1 MVFAMSNIYDDGYGC
16 IGGERDD
23 CCRDS
28 SIVDETIIVVVKWWR
43 WDGGGAKEC
52 WCKVDV
58 IVVVN
63 GCARWFWWLSYKSV
77 VQEKYHLLVSFRDQD
92 AAATSALARLS
103 LSMQGDGMER
113 CFLVKGAP
121 EWTLNLPYQKYQ
133 H

>member
-1 MVFAMSNIYDDGYGC
+1 
-16 IGGERDD
+16 
-23 CCRDS
+23 
-28 SIVDETIIVVVKWWR
+28 
-43 WDGGGAKEC
+43 
-52 WCKVDV
+52 
-58 IVVVN
+58 
-63 GCARWFWWLSYKSV
+63 

-121 EWTLNLPYQKYQ
+121 EWTLNLLYQKYQ